1 MGFFSSI
8 GKAVGGLVKGISGGD
23 ILSAGTSIIGG
34 ILGDKSAKSQ
44 QQANLEAQRE
54 FAQHGI
60 RWKVADAKAAGLHPL
75 AALGAQTVPY
85 APVSVGGSGLGDG
98 LAQAGQDISR
108 SLNATRDRSE
118 RLEAEAINRTAQYE
132 NLRMARERHGAD
144 MQRAELE
151 NALLASQ
158 LKRAQVNA
166 NPPFPS
172 MSGRSAGAPNSQGSF
187 VYNPAELTS
196 VQPGKPELT
205 AGPASAL
212 WTTYD
217 SGSGKID
224 LPSQEAAESLEAAG
238 SLVSAPLILY
248 RNAWGRY
255 VPAIKQFFTRQHNR
269 QRDVMTK
276 LNRDIRRRAFKRN

>member
-1 MGFFSSI
+1 MFGSIISKVGSMLGSKAAGPIISAGSSI
-8 GKAVGGLVKGISGGD
+8 L
-23 ILSAGTSIIGG
+23 GG
-34 ILGDKSAKSQ
+34 ILGSNSAEKQ
-44 QQANLEAQRE
+44 QEKNLEAQRE

-85 APVSVGGSGLGDG
+85 APVSVGGSGLGEG

-108 SLNATRDRSE
+108 SMHATRDRNE
-118 RLEAEAINRTAQYE
+118 RLEAEALNRTTQAE
-132 NLRMARERHGAD
+132 NLRMGRERHGMD

-158 LKRAQVNA
+158 LKRQQVNA

-172 MSGRSAGAPNSQGSF
+172 MSRGKSGDPNSQGSF

-196 VQPGKPELT
+196 HQPGNPAVT
-205 AGPASAL
+205 AGPASSM

-217 SGSGKID
+217 SGSGKVD

-248 RNAWGRY
+248 RNAYGRY
-255 VPAIKQFFTRQHNR
+255 VPAIKGFFGRQQAR
-269 QRDVMTK
+269 QRDAISK
-276 LNRDIRRRAFKRN
+276 LNKSIRSRAFRKR